1 MMALDLIFPLSD
13 GGRRS
18 GLDLK
23 KTRTDQTKTHFKKML
38 SWKHL
43 GNSPFRSFYALSV
56 YVVS

>member
-1 MMALDLIFPLSD
+1 MMALDLIFPLND

-23 KTRTDQTKTHFKKML
+23 KTRKTDQTQIHLKKML
-38 SWKHL
+38 SWKKT
-43 GNSPFRSFYALSV
+43 SPFRSFYVLLV

>member
-23 KTRTDQTKTHFKKML
+23 HTRTDQTKTHFKKML
-38 SWKHL
+38 SWKRK
-43 GNSPFRSFYALSV
+43 SPFRSFYALSV